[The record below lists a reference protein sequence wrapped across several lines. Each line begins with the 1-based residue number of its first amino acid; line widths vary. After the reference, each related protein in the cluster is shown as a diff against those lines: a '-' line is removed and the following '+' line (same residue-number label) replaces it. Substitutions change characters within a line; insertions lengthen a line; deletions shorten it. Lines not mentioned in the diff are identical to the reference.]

1 VAVNI
6 KYTYVPILWQ
16 IGSAL
21 GGIAGA
27 FYGFN
32 HGMFSSLFCSKL
44 SCLSTIRCVCMPDD

>member
-1 VAVNI
+1 MAVSI
-6 KYTYVPILWQ
+6 KYTYVSISWQ

-32 HGMFSSLFCSKL
+32 HGMFSSVICNKL
-44 SCLSTIRCVCMPDD
+44 SCLSTI